1 MLLRHSRFIAAAS
14 ALLLSLA
21 SAAGAEVLW
30 DQSNWDTRPVNSN
43 EGSINLSSNAC
54 SQISGN
60 TKVHTAC
67 DVHFDNPV
75 HITTVRIYESFGNV
89 QTATLAYL
97 WIHPKNSV
105 LPTTSSDS
113 LELAAIQVG
122 ITPVTETIGTAQCV
136 RVSATGLDIELPA
149 GDYWVSLT
157 PRQNLGVF
165 PWNLHLASMSPVVG
179 DPTAAIEGCTVNSNW
194 FTPVNPTL
202 HDYAMKIEGEFHG
215 PTAPAPTGQ
224 RGEVPGP

>member
-1 MLLRHSRFIAAAS
+1 MLLRHARFVAVMS
-14 ALLLSLA
+14 LLLLS
-21 SAAGAEVLW
+21 SAAVAGAEVLW
-30 DQSNWDTRPVNSN
+30 DQSDWDTRPTNSQ

-75 HITTVRIYESFGNV
+75 HITTVRVYETFGNV

-97 WIHPKNSV
+97 WIRAKTGP
-105 LPTTSSDS
+105 LPTTPSDS
-113 LELAAIQVG
+113 LELAAIQVS
-122 ITPVTETIGTAQCV
+122 ITPVTETIGTSQCV

-157 PRQNLGVF
+157 PRHNIGVF
-165 PWNLHLASMSPVVG
+165 PWTFHLASMGAVVG
-179 DPTAAIEGCTVNSNW
+179 DQTVAIEACTVNSNW
-194 FTPVNPTL
+194 FVPTNPTL

-215 PTAPAPTGQ
+215 PTAGAPTGQ
-224 RGEVPGP
+224 RGEAPGP

>member
-1 MLLRHSRFIAAAS
+1 MPLRHSRLIAAAA

-30 DQSNWDTRPVNSN
+30 DQSSLMAPPYDGTLN
-43 EGSINLSSNAC
+43 ESASSC
-54 SQISGN
+54 SQVSGN
-60 TKVHTAC
+60 TKAHIAS

-75 HITTVRIYESFGNV
+75 HITTVRIYETPGNV
-89 QTATLAYL
+89 QAATQAYL

-113 LELAAIQVG
+113 LELASIQVN
-122 ITPVTETIGTAQCV
+122 ITAVTVGPNGPAQFV

-157 PRQNLGVF
+157 PRHNLGTLPYTF
-165 PWNLHLASMSPVVG
+165 HIIASGPVIG
-179 DPTAAIEGCTVNSNW
+179 DPDPSIVACTVNSNW
-194 FTPVNPTL
+194 LYALPAHP
-202 HDYAMKIEGEFHG
+202 DYAMMIEGEVHR
-215 PTAPAPTGQ
+215 PTAAAPTGL